1 VRPLRYTL
9 YRAIATLARIPKVG
23 IMFTSIGLP
32 QFGLI
37 VLVLIIFIVYT
48 QRHRF

>member
-1 VRPLRYTL
+1 V
-9 YRAIATLARIPKVG
+9 
-23 IMFTSIGLP
+23 FTSVGLP

-37 VLVLIIFIVYT
+37 VFVLIIFIVYT

>member
-1 VRPLRYTL
+1 LRYGD
-9 YRAIATLARIPKVG
+9 LARIVPRDG
-23 IMFTSIGLP
+23 HNPEEISMFTSIGLP

-37 VLVLIIFIVYT
+37 VLVLVVFIIYT

>member
-1 VRPLRYTL
+1 ML
-9 YRAIATLARIPKVG
+9 
-23 IMFTSIGLP
+23 MFTQVGLP

-37 VLVLIIFIVYT
+37 VVVLVIFIIYT

>member
-1 VRPLRYTL
+1 ML
-9 YRAIATLARIPKVG
+9 
-23 IMFTSIGLP
+23 MFTSIGLP

-37 VLVLIIFIVYT
+37 VLILVIFIIYT

>member
-1 VRPLRYTL
+1 LLGHLGLDSEPGSCAEEVP
-9 YRAIATLARIPKVG
+9 
-23 IMFTSIGLP
+23 MFTQVGLP

-37 VLVLIIFIVYT
+37 VLILIVIIIYT

>member
-1 VRPLRYTL
+1 
-9 YRAIATLARIPKVG
+9 
-23 IMFTSIGLP
+23 MFTSVGLP

-37 VLVLIIFIVYT
+37 VLVLVIFIIYT

>member
-1 VRPLRYTL
+1 MTL
-9 YRAIATLARIPKVG
+9 
-23 IMFTSIGLP
+23 MFTSIGLP

-37 VLVLIIFIVYT
+37 VLVLIIFIIYT

>member
-1 VRPLRYTL
+1 
-9 YRAIATLARIPKVG
+9 
-23 IMFTSIGLP
+23 MFTQVGLP

-37 VLVLIIFIVYT
+37 VVVLIVLIIYT